1 MGKQNIYYLNLVKEL
16 EFIFI
21 WKIEKSLFYSIV
33 KFPGGVVVKNLPA
46 NSGDETEFDPLVWKI
61 PSSKKYY
68 LPSIFPSI
76 RVRNQP
82 HERVR
87 VNIRKILSG
96 QENLPRKFQGQRSLV
111 GYSPW
116 GHKESDVT
124 EPLSKHTEERST
136 WSFFLAN
143 SLMLFQEK

>member
-1 MGKQNIYYLNLVKEL
+1 MGKQNIYYLKLVEEL

-33 KFPGGVVVKNLPA
+33 KFPGGVVEKNLPA

-82 HERVR
+82 HKRVS
-87 VNIRKILSG
+87 IRKILSR

-111 GYSPW
+111 GYSPR
-116 GHKESDVT
+116 GHKSQ
-124 EPLSKHTEERST
+124 
-136 WSFFLAN
+136 
-143 SLMLFQEK
+143 M